1 MFAGPN
7 YILTIRSHAE
17 KGFQSVRARCE
28 SEPELLKLGSGYV
41 LYALIDAVV
50 DRYFPLLD
58 ALETELEGIED
69 RIFAGGSPR
78 ENVEALYG
86 LKQKLGV
93 FRHAVAPLLE
103 AVNNLYGARA
113 PRICAEMKDYFR
125 DISDHLQR
133 LNQTIESIRDTIA
146 TAIAVNLS
154 MISLQENETMKRL
167 AAYGALVAVPTMI
180 AGVYGMNFEHM
191 PELDWKFGYA
201 TVVASHGRDRR
212 LPVLS
217 PAQGEVALMAAE
229 RTYFLGTHDEELERL
244 GLQHRVW
251 RPTVL
256 DCWRRAGIG
265 PGSKVL
271 DVGAGPGLRRGG
283 PRGDRGPRGPRRR
296 RRALRALRRGGPRH
310 AREPRP
316 RERRVPRA
324 RPHDRPAAG
333 RRHGRELVPLGRLLR
348 RLAGAAARQDRGRD
362 PPGRRRDLP

>member
-28 SEPELLKLGSGYV
+28 AEPELLKLGSGYV

-78 ENVEALYG
+78 ENVEELYG

-93 FRHAVAPLLE
+93 FRHTVAPLLE

-113 PRICAEMKDYFR
+113 PKICSEMKDYFR

-191 PELDWKFGYA
+191 PELGWKFGYV
-201 TVVASHGRDRR
+201 TVI
-212 LPVLS
+212 
-217 PAQGEVALMAAE
+217 ALMVAIDV
-229 RTYFLGTHDEELERL
+229 YLFHRL
-244 GLQHRVW
+244 RKAKWL
-251 RPTVL
+251 
-256 DCWRRAGIG
+256 
-265 PGSKVL
+265 
-271 DVGAGPGLRRGG
+271 
-283 PRGDRGPRGPRRR
+283 
-296 RRALRALRRGGPRH
+296 
-310 AREPRP
+310 
-316 RERRVPRA
+316 
-324 RPHDRPAAG
+324 
-333 RRHGRELVPLGRLLR
+333 
-348 RLAGAAARQDRGRD
+348 
-362 PPGRRRDLP
+362 

>member
-1 MFAGPN
+1 MLINCVAYQDGKRLAEIDPSEIHAYLAKPGCFVWVALLERDPETLEQMQAEFNLHPLAVEDAQNGHQRPKIEDYGDSLFVVLHLLEQDAEGLRVGEVDVFAGPN

-28 SEPELLKLGSGYV
+28 GEPEHLRLGSGYV

-58 ALETELEGIED
+58 AIETELEGIEE
-69 RIFAGGSPR
+69 RIFAGSSPR

-113 PRICAEMKDYFR
+113 PRICTEMKDYYR

-180 AGVYGMNFEHM
+180 AGIYGMNFHNM
-191 PELDWKFGYA
+191 PELDWKYGY
-201 TVVASHGRDRR
+201 VVTM
-212 LPVLS
+212 VI
-217 PAQGEVALMAAE
+217 MAAVDG
-229 RTYFLGTHDEELERL
+229 YLFHRL
-244 GLQHRVW
+244 R
-251 RPTVL
+251 
-256 DCWRRAGIG
+256 
-265 PGSKVL
+265 K
-271 DVGAGPGLRRGG
+271 
-283 PRGDRGPRGPRRR
+283 
-296 RRALRALRRGGPRH
+296 
-310 AREPRP
+310 ARW
-316 RERRVPRA
+316 
-324 RPHDRPAAG
+324 
-333 RRHGRELVPLGRLLR
+333 L
-348 RLAGAAARQDRGRD
+348 
-362 PPGRRRDLP
+362 